1 MLVTLFRFCELRMC
15 LFRVTTRAQNCLTD
29 KYKFMEKNLIPLLR
43 KERIVFKILLIMRLT
58 LLLCLLGVMGVQ
70 ASIYSQN
77 TKLNL
82 SYKNTSIKNVLND
95 IKSQSKYEFFY
106 NNDDFDTNVKVDIEV
121 KNGTVEEVLNKIISP
136 AHLQYRVIDNIVII
150 SSAKKEAGNAMQQQ
164 SVKGRVTDEQGKPVP
179 GVTITILGT
188 TRGVIT
194 DNDGTFK
201 IDAKPTDKLLFSFIG
216 MESQTINVGNQV
228 DVTIKMK
235 EKSEALDDI
244 TIVAFGKQKKESV
257 IGSITTIKPSE
268 LKIPSSNLTTA
279 LAGSM
284 AGIIAYQRSGEPGQ
298 DNADF
303 FVRGITTFGTNTN
316 PLILIDGIELTS
328 KDLARLQ
335 PDDIASFSIM
345 KDATATALYGARG
358 ANGVILVTTK
368 QGKEGPAKI
377 SVRLEN
383 SLSAPTQ
390 NVEIADPV
398 TYMKLN
404 NEAVLT
410 RDPLGMLPYT
420 EEKIANTEAGLN
432 KLVYPTNNWRN
443 MLFKD
448 YTMNKRA
455 NLNVSGG
462 GGVARYYVAGSFNQ
476 DNGVLNVDK
485 RNNFN
490 NNIDLKNY
498 SLRANVNIDISKTT
512 ELLVRLSGNF
522 DDYTGPINGGADMYS
537 MVMRSNPVLFPA
549 YFPNDE
555 SHKAVQHIMFGNY
568 DKGQYLNPY
577 AQMVKGYKDES
588 RSQMLAQFELKQDLA
603 FLTEGL
609 SIRGMANVTRTSNFD
624 VSRYYN
630 PFWYGVDSYDRASD
644 EYIIS
649 QINTNGTEY
658 LGYNEGA
665 KYLQSTSYFEGMA
678 NYNRTFKKNSVSGL
692 LVFVARQNLLANA
705 GDLQSSLPSRNVGLS
720 GRATYSY
727 DNRFFGEFNFGYNG
741 SERFYKTN
749 RFGFFPSAGLAWNVS
764 NEPFWEP
771 VKSVISN
778 LKLRYS
784 YGLVGNDQIG
794 SSSDRFFYLSNV
806 NMNATN
812 RAATFGRDLNSTLNG
827 VYISRYANREIT
839 WETSTKQNFA
849 VELSLLKKINIIA
862 EYFTED
868 RSNILMTREAIP
880 TTMGLSSV
888 TKANVGEASGKG
900 VDLSLDYQ
908 QVWNKDFWT
917 SARANFTYATSKYE
931 VYDEPEYN
939 EYWRSRIGNSLNQK
953 YGYIAE
959 RLFVDDTEAANSPKQ
974 EFGGTYG
981 GGDIKYTDV
990 NRDGK
995 ITEADKVP
1003 IGNPTVPE
1011 IVYGFGFSMGY
1022 KNFDLSAFFQG
1033 AANESFWLTVT
1044 DDVLA
1049 SGSSSTYQL
1058 NTSPFRNETQILKA
1072 YADSHWSEDNR
1083 NVYATWPRLST
1094 TTIANNAQ
1102 PSTWFMRDG
1111 TFLRF
1116 KQLEIGYTLP
1126 QRLRDKL
1133 HTSNLRLYVSGTN
1146 LMLFSKFKM
1155 WDVEMAGNGLG
1166 YPLQRVFNL
1175 GLNIS
1180 FN

>member
-1 MLVTLFRFCELRMC
+1 MLMTK
-15 LFRVTTRAQNCLTD
+15 AQNNLTD
-29 KYKFMEKNLIPLLR
+29 KYKFMEKNLIPLRR
-43 KERIVFKILLIMRLT
+43 KGKVIFKILLIMRLT
-58 LLLCLLGVMGVQ
+58 LLMCLSMVFGVQ
-70 ASIYSQN
+70 ASTYSQN

-82 SYKNTSIKNVLND
+82 YYKNTSIKHILED
-95 IKSQSKYEFFY
+95 IKSQSKFEFFY
-106 NNDDFDTNVKVDIEV
+106 NNNDFDTNAKVDISVTES
-121 KNGTVEEVLNKIISP
+121 TVEEVLDKIILP
-136 AHLQYRVIDNIVII
+136 AHLQYRVVDKIVII
-150 SSAKKEAGNAMQQQ
+150 SKIKSEAGSSQQQ
-164 SVKGRVTDEQGKPVP
+164 QVVKGKVTDEEGKPIP
-179 GVTITILGT
+179 GVTITVTGT
-188 TRGVIT
+188 SRGVIT
-194 DNDGTFK
+194 DNDGTYK
-201 IDAKPTDKLLFSFIG
+201 IDAKSTDKLVFSFIG
-216 MESQTINVGNQV
+216 MESQIVDVGNRK
-228 DVTIKMK
+228 DVNVKMK
-235 EKSEALDDI
+235 EKSESLEDI

-257 IGSITTIKPSE
+257 IGSITTIKPAE

-328 KDLARLQ
+328 TDLARLQ
-335 PDDIASFSIM
+335 TDDIASFSIM

-377 SVRLEN
+377 SIRIEN
-383 SLSAPTQ
+383 SISAPTQ
-390 NVEIADPV
+390 NVDIADPI

-420 EEKIANTEAGLN
+420 EEKIANTEAGRN
-432 KLVYPTNNWRN
+432 QLVYPTNNWRK

-448 YTMNKRA
+448 YTMNQRA

-462 GGVARYYVAGSFNQ
+462 GGVARYYVAGSFSK

-490 NNIDLKNY
+490 NNINLKNY
-498 SLRANVNIDISKTT
+498 SLRANVNIDVSKTT
-512 ELLVRLSGNF
+512 ELIVRLSGNF
-522 DDYTGPINGGADMYS
+522 DDYTGPINGGADMYN

-549 YFPNDE
+549 YFPADDT
-555 SHKAVQHIMFGNY
+555 HKAVQHILFGNY

-577 AQMVKGYKDES
+577 AQMVKGYKDQS
-588 RSQMLAQFELKQDLA
+588 RSQMLAQFELKQDLS
-603 FLTEGL
+603 FITDGL
-609 SIRGMANVTRTSNFD
+609 SIRGLANVSRTSNFD
-624 VSRYYN
+624 VSRFYN
-630 PFWYGVDSYDRASD
+630 PFWYNVDSYDRTSD
-644 EYIIS
+644 EYVIS

-658 LGYNEGA
+658 LGYNEGT
-665 KYLQSTSYFEGMA
+665 KYLQSTSYFEGTA
-678 NYNRTFKKNSVSGL
+678 NYNRTFREKHAVSGL

-705 GDLQSSLPSRNVGLS
+705 GDLQTSLPSRNVGIS
-720 GRATYSY
+720 GRATYAY
-727 DNRFFGEFNFGYNG
+727 NNKYYGEFNFGYNG

-764 NEPFWEP
+764 NEPFWEIFKP
-771 VKSVISN
+771 VISN

-784 YGLVGNDQIG
+784 FGLVGNDQIG
-794 SSSDRFFYLSNV
+794 TSSDRFFYLSNV
-806 NMNATN
+806 SMNATN
-812 RAATFGRDLNSTLNG
+812 RSATFGRDLNSTLNG

-849 VELSLLKKINIIA
+849 LELSLLKKINIIA
-862 EYFTED
+862 EYFTEN

-888 TKANVGEASGKG
+888 TKANVGEASGRG
-900 VDLSLDYQ
+900 VDVSLDYQ
-908 QVWNKDFWT
+908 QVWNKTFWT

-931 VYDEPEYN
+931 VYDEPEYKD
-939 EYWRSRIGNSLNQK
+939 YWRSRIGNSLNQT

-959 RLFVDDTEAANSPKQ
+959 RLFVDDNEAANSPIQ

-1022 KNFDLSAFFQG
+1022 KNFDISAFFQG
-1033 AANESFWLTVT
+1033 AANQSFWLTVT
-1044 DDVLA
+1044 DDVPI
-1049 SGSSSTYQL
+1049 SGSTTKQL
-1058 NTSPFRNETQILKA
+1058 NTSPFRNETQILQE
-1072 YADSHWSEDNR
+1072 YADSHWSEENR
-1083 NVYATWPRLST
+1083 NVFAVWPRLST

-1116 KQLEIGYTLP
+1116 KQLEIGYTFP